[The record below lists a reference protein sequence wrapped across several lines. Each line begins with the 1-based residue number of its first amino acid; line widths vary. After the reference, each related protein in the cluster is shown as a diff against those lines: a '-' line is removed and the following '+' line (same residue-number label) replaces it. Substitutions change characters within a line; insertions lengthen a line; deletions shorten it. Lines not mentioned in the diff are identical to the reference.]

1 MKKDF
6 IETDFSN
13 MNKIKEFMAKDED
26 ELLDLVYSESDEDWR
41 GEWIIPKDRLRIKD
55 LFKYEKIFS
64 LEIRLECE
72 HNVRCY
78 LDFGDG
84 SPIKIIDDFSIIKK
98 DGSLILKTD
107 ISHLYSK
114 KKKNTVKLKVET
126 TCPQEDYKTDIAYI
140 RLKDMVI
147 IKKLISPFEL
157 IIIKVKYLKSIMKNK
172 GIIFEDIK
180 FYSHIVEESTLLKT
194 VS

>member
-1 MKKDF
+1 
-6 IETDFSN
+6 

-26 ELLDLVYSESDEDWR
+26 ELLDLVYSESDEDMR

-72 HNVRCY
+72 HIVRCY
-78 LDFGDG
+78 LDFGDE

-98 DGSLILKTD
+98 DDYLILKTD

-114 KKKNTVKLKVET
+114 KMKNTVKLKVET

-147 IKKLISPFEL
+147 IKRAIAPFDL
-157 IIIKVKYLKSIMKNK
+157 IIKKVKYLKSIMKNK
-172 GIIFEDIK
+172 RIIFDIDTIK
-180 FYSHIVEESTLLKT
+180 FNSHIVDKSSLLK
-194 VS
+194 SAYK